1 MEYTLQDY
9 TECDHFGTVTLKPSL
24 YELPIAEQIKKTLC
38 HLFTILK
45 QFSTNFLLT
54 LELTKQNNLHY
65 HFICKCKDKE
75 LDPFYFIDALRSFN
89 WKHKREVFG
98 FSEYEAMKSWEK
110 SALYI
115 TKDIKKTTA
124 KIGQRAWYDNKY
136 MFMKTIAK
144 KTNKKVLQYEDQD
157 IINMIT
163 VNTHQ
168 AKELEIAKAVIEF
181 ERMRK
186 TQCLTLDKDIEI

>member
-1 MEYTLQDY
+1 MEYTLTDY

-38 HLFTILK
+38 PLFTILK

-54 LELTKQNNLHY
+54 LELTKTNNLHY

-75 LDPFYFIDALRSFN
+75 LDPFMFVDALRTYN

-98 FSEYEAMKSWEK
+98 FSEYEAMKSWEN
-110 SALYI
+110 SAIYI

-124 KIGQRAWYDNKY
+124 KICQRAWYDHK
-136 MFMKTIAK
+136 FIFLKTVAK
-144 KTNKKVLQYEDQD
+144 KTNKKVLQYDDQE
-157 IINMIT
+157 IVNMIT
-163 VNTHQ
+163 VNTHK
-168 AKELEIAKAVIEF
+168 AKELEISKAVTEF
-181 ERMRK
+181 ERLK
-186 TQCLTLDKDIEI
+186 KLQCFNLDFDVE